1 MTGQKEFLELFG
13 EVTVATI
20 VTWVMAFL
28 FLFFV
33 GKKLKEYFEKKI
45 KAEQEE
51 KKKLNEVFDAVK
63 KISTMENDVR
73 ELREGQQRLDSR
85 LCKMEETAD
94 KRERSKLRDSLLQN
108 YRYYTNKDRN
118 PQLAWTR
125 MESEAFWELFRDYED
140 AGGDGYIHSEV
151 QPAMNSLFI
160 VEMND
165 PDSITSLMHSRK

>member
-1 MTGQKEFLELFG
+1 MIGQNQFLELFG

-20 VTWVMAFL
+20 VTWIMALIFMV
-28 FLFFV
+28 FV
-33 GKKLKEYFEKKI
+33 GKNVKNYFEKRFKS
-45 KAEQEE
+45 EQE
-51 KKKLNEVFDAVK
+51 KNSKLDEVFNAVK
-63 KISTMENDVR
+63 KVSTMESDIR
-73 ELREGQQRLDSR
+73 ELREGQERQEKRLR
-85 LCKMEETAD
+85 KMEETAD

-140 AGGDGYIHSEV
+140 AGGDGYIHSVV
-151 QPAMNSLFI
+151 QPAMNALFV

-165 PDSITSLMHSRK
+165 PDSITGLMHSRK